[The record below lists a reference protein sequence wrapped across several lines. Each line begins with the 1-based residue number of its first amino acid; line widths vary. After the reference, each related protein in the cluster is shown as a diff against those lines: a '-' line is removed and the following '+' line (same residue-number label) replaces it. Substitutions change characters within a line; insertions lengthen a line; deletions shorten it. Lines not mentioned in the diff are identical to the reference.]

1 MSQNLTVNLIQEAIV
16 ASPYRIGGT
25 FNTYFHLCD
34 DALKVIEEAT
44 RKGYIIRLSH
54 TQAQWTESGLD
65 KARKELKLK

>member
-16 ASPYRIGGT
+16 ASPYRCGL
-25 FNTYFHLCD
+25 FKTYFHLCD

-44 RKGYIIRLSH
+44 RKGYIRRISH
-54 TQAQWTESGLD
+54 TQAEWAESGLD